1 MRTIRGGKGLGDA
14 LYVQAVARHIVAGG
28 ERIAVATAWP
38 DVYAPLGDRV
48 ECVPFRKSDIQILAH
63 YALRK
68 HQRTDQFTDVCL
80 QAGLPGAVDLRLDWT
95 IRDAVLVESLR
106 REAAGRQICLVQLPR
121 VPMDRKDGFGAEL
134 LPDGRAL
141 QRAVDTLRG
150 RVLLVQVGAG
160 RALYKLSGL
169 DVDLAG
175 QTTVA
180 QLLDVATAA
189 DGALGYVS
197 YILPLCESLGKPSML
212 IWSRRGLK
220 SPVGFVRQ
228 ITPAKTIHRTDLA
241 RWVRDGEA
249 DDVEGTAN
257 AFLR

>member
-28 ERIAVATAWP
+28 ERLRVATAWP

-48 ECVPFRKSDIQILAH
+48 ECVEFRKTDIQILAH

-68 HQRTDQFTDVCL
+68 GFRTDQFTDVCL
-80 QAGLPGAVDLRLDWT
+80 QSGLPGAVELRLDWA
-95 IRDAVLVESLR
+95 IRDAALVHALR
-106 REAAGRQICLVQLPR
+106 REAAGRPICLVQLPR

-141 QRAVDTLRG
+141 QRAVDVLRG
-150 RVLLVQVGAG
+150 RALLVQVGAG
-160 RALYKLSGL
+160 RALYRLSGL

-175 QTTVA
+175 QTSVT
-180 QLLDVATAA
+180 QLLDVAAA
-189 DGALGYVS
+189 CDGALGYVS
-197 YILPLCESLGKPSML
+197 FMLPLCESLGKAIML
-212 IWSRRGLK
+212 VWSRRGLK

-228 ITPAKTIHRTDLA
+228 ITPDKTIHRKNLA
-241 RWVRDGEA
+241 RVVLDGER
-249 DDVEGTAN
+249 DDVEGAAS